1 METFQSLLSRY
12 AGLSFEKQYA
22 LTDYL
27 GSHNWLMSPE
37 KDSISFGPGKVF
49 PAQVLGSES
58 QSTYT
63 WLWAWA
69 NSASG
74 LSQEVIQDSI
84 RLWELGRQ
92 AGIQE
97 LVQPEVELGAISGH
111 HFALIA
117 VGVCGAAAYYRGA
130 YDGGAVYVLLYD
142 PERKIVPDDSMI
154 RMSTVYLDLIRQ
166 IQLEH
171 RPAFRY
177 YAQAKGLNIS
187 EAGNVIVCGKD
198 NRDVFRATFDS
209 KGRLAQLESTL
220 TPGSQP

>member
-1 METFQSLLSRY
+1 MDTFEDLLARH

-27 GSHNWLMSPE
+27 GSHDWLITPE
-37 KDSISFGPGKVF
+37 RDSISFGPGKAF
-49 PAQVLGSES
+49 PAQILGTES

-69 NSASG
+69 NEASG
-74 LSQEVIQDSI
+74 LSPSVVQDSI
-84 RLWELGRQ
+84 RVREFGEKS
-92 AGIQE
+92 GIHE
-97 LVQPEVELGAISGH
+97 LVQPEIELGTISGH

-142 PERKIVPDDSMI
+142 PDKKILRDESMV
-154 RMSTVYLDLIRQ
+154 RMSTVFLDLIRQ
-166 IQLEH
+166 IELEH
-171 RPAFRY
+171 KSAFRY
-177 YAQAKGLNIS
+177 YAQSRGLDIT
-187 EAGNVIVCGKD
+187 EAGNTVVCKKD

-209 KGRLAQLESTL
+209 LGRLTELESKL
-220 TPGSQP
+220 IPGES